1 MWDDSRVNSAAGT
14 SRSQPSPSLVRR
26 TDDRVIAGVCSGIAA
41 RLGLE
46 PSYVRAAFVVLG
58 FAGGV
63 GALAYAIGWAATAHR
78 VVARVDGEPSSLYQR
93 VGLGFMFLGLLLL
106 LRGVGLWF
114 GDTLVWPILL
124 VAFGLAVMWDRS
136 GRDNRFVAWAFPGL
150 EEGTRPTAGRMIIGG
165 GIMVAGLS
173 LIVSSVDAFRGMG
186 VAILAVLITGGGL
199 TMLFGPWIWRL
210 AADLSR
216 ERTDR
221 IRSDERA
228 DVAAHL
234 HDSVLQ
240 TLALIQRAD
249 DSRRMVTLAR
259 AQERELRTWL
269 FERSPDGADN
279 RLSTALAAI
288 AGRVEA
294 TYDIPVE
301 VITAGDA
308 VLDSHLEALVGAAG
322 EAVTNAARHSGA
334 TQISLYAETS
344 PDSVDIW
351 VSDQGKGF
359 DTESVPPDR
368 HGIVESIVGRARR
381 HGGEVEITSEPG
393 EGTEVHL
400 RIEREVP

>member
-1 MWDDSRVNSAAGT
+1 MGLWDDSVVHPTPPREH
-14 SRSQPSPSLVRR
+14 LVRR

-41 RLGLE
+41 RLGVE
-46 PSYVRAAFVVLG
+46 PSYVRAAFVVLA

-63 GALAYAIGWAATAHR
+63 GAVAYAIGWAATATN
-78 VVARVDGEPSSLYQR
+78 VVNHVEQEAASTHQR
-93 VGLGFMFLGLLLL
+93 AGLGLMFVGVLLV
-106 LRGVGLWF
+106 LRTVGLWF
-114 GDTLVWPILL
+114 GDPLVWPICL

-136 GRDNRFVAWAFPGL
+136 ARDNRFVAWAFPGL
-150 EEGTRPTAGRMIIGG
+150 DTTGRPTAGRIVVGG

-173 LIVSSVDAFRGMG
+173 ILVSSVDAFRGMG

-199 TMLFGPWIWRL
+199 TMIFGPWIWRL
-210 AADLSR
+210 ATDLGK

-228 DVAAHL
+228 EVAAHL

-240 TLALIQRAD
+240 TLALIQRTD
-249 DSRRMVTLAR
+249 DPRRMVTLAR

-269 FERSPDGADN
+269 FERSPLDEDH
-279 RLSTALAAI
+279 RLSTALVAM

-294 TYDIPVE
+294 TYDLPVE

-308 VLDSHLEALVGAAG
+308 LLDEHLEALVGATG

-334 TQISLYAETS
+334 DQVSVYAETS
-344 PDSVDIW
+344 PTSIDVW

-359 DTESVPPDR
+359 DLASVPRGR
-368 HGIVESIVGRARR
+368 HGIVESIMGRMRR
-381 HGGEVEITSEPG
+381 HDGEATITSNPG

-400 RIEREVP
+400 HLEREKP